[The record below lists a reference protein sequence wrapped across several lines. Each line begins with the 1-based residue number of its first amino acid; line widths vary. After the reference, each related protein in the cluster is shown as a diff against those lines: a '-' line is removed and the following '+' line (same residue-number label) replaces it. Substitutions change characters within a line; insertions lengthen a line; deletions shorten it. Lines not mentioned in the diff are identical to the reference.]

1 MLNEEVLHVYICAP
15 PEHSTTCSGCASSTR
30 RPWLQGT
37 RAPCLQYRMLY
48 SARTARYAPPS
59 HAPVASMHTYIRR
72 PRAHAYAACGED
84 HIARY
89 GTAGLVERYCVPGG
103 WAARMLMRSAARA
116 RRACAYIKVRPARAR
131 CAHAYKGPLCPRPLA
146 HNGSRARRDPRLTHA
161 YETNTHA

>member
-1 MLNEEVLHVYICAP
+1 MNIQCKDVINEEVLHVYNRAPP
-15 PEHSTTCSGCASSTR
+15 PEHSTIYSGCASSTW
-30 RPWLQGT
+30 RPWIHGT
-37 RAPCLQYRMLY
+37 RAACLQHRMLY
-48 SARTARYAPPS
+48 RARTARYAPPS

-116 RRACAYIKVRPARAR
+116 RRACAYIKVRPTCAR
-131 CAHAYKGPLCPRPLA
+131 CAHAYKGPLCPCPSITMDRVRGA
-146 HNGSRARRDPRLTHA
+146 THA
-161 YETNTHA
+161 